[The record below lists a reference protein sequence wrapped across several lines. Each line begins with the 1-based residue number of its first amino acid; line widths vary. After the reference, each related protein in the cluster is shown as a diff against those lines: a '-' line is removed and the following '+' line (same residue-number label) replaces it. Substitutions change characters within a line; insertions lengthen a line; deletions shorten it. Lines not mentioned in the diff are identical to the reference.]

1 MSNIILQRVQD
12 VFRDI
17 FDKPDLVLT
26 REFNSSY
33 LEDWDSFA
41 HINLVIAIEQEF
53 SIGFALGEL
62 EVMKN
67 VGDMIDVME
76 EKLSHAK

>member
-1 MSNIILQRVQD
+1 MSDNTLQKVQEI
-12 VFRDI
+12 FRDI
-17 FDKPDLVLT
+17 FDKPNLVLT
-26 REFNSSY
+26 REFNSSFI
-33 LEDWDSFA
+33 EEWDSFA

-53 SIGFALGEL
+53 NIAFALGEL
-62 EVMKN
+62 EAMKN